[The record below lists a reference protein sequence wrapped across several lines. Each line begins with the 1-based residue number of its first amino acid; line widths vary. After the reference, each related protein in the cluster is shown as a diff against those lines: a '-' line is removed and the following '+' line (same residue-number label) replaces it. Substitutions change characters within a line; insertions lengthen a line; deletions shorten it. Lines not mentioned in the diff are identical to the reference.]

1 MADSHSNTNRI
12 APAHKSL
19 GRFWIGLAILSAVG
33 LMGLSAWRQGWF
45 TPTEHLYLDLSNGAQ
60 GLQVGTLVKL
70 KGFKIGEVDGMELQP
85 NLNVHVSM
93 RVTEEKLALL
103 GADALVKFSRDTPI
117 SAKYI
122 EIIPGTKPQ
131 GTLKAE
137 TIVPIKEG
145 SEVEDMLLIV
155 KSGVEKLSSALG
167 KIEPILDDAKKL
179 TGEAADMR
187 KHVHSAVDV
196 MLNNL
201 QAVSG
206 NAKQMGQTAQGMVT
220 SIDADRSVIM
230 GQVKG
235 VVKTLETT
243 ATAIASN
250 VTTAVPQLTG
260 KVNAAL
266 DDVKKITGE
275 ASVDIPP
282 ALRST
287 RIATEDAAEITD
299 GVKQI
304 WPISSAIKAEPKP
317 KALRLDAFEAGK

>member
-1 MADSHSNTNRI
+1 MADSHSPKSNI

-19 GRFWIGLAILSAVG
+19 GRFWIGLAVLSAIG

-70 KGFKIGEVDGMELQP
+70 KGFKIGEVDGMKLEP
-85 NLNVHVSM
+85 NLNVHISM
-93 RVTEEKLALL
+93 RITEEKLALL
-103 GADALVKFSRDTPI
+103 SADALVKFSRDTPI

-137 TIVPIKEG
+137 AIIPIKEG

-155 KSGVEKLSSALG
+155 KSGVEKLNSALG
-167 KIEPILDDAKKL
+167 KIEPILDDTKKL

-187 KHVHSAVDV
+187 KQVHSAVSV

-201 QAVSG
+201 QAVTG

-220 SIDADRSVIM
+220 SIDADRGIIM

-235 VVKTLETT
+235 IVKTID
-243 ATAIASN
+243 ATAASISATI
-250 VTTAVPQLTG
+250 TTDAPQITG
-260 KVNAAL
+260 KVKAAL
-266 DDVKKITGE
+266 DDVKKITEG
-275 ASVDIPP
+275 AAIDIPP
-282 ALRST
+282 VLRST
-287 RIATEDAAEITD
+287 RIVTEDVAEITD
-299 GVKQI
+299 GAKKT
-304 WPISSAIKAEPKP
+304 WPISTMVKGDPAPKP
-317 KALRLDAFEAGK
+317 LRLDAFEAGK

>member
-1 MADSHSNTNRI
+1 LNASQPTPKF

-19 GRFWIGLAILSAVG
+19 GRFWIGLAIFSAIG
-33 LMGLSAWRQGWF
+33 LMSLSAWRQGWF
-45 TPTEHLYLDLSNGAQ
+45 TPTDHLYLDLSNGAQ

-70 KGFKIGEVDGMELQP
+70 KGFKIGEVDEMTLEP

-103 GADALVKFSRDTPI
+103 GADALVKLSRDTPI

-137 TIVPIKEG
+137 AIIPIKEG

-155 KSGVEKLSSALG
+155 KGGVEKLSSALG

-179 TGEAADMR
+179 TSEAADMR
-187 KHVHSAVDV
+187 KQVRSTVDV

-220 SIDADRSVIM
+220 SMDADRGVIM

-235 VVKTLETT
+235 IVRTLETT
-243 ATAIASN
+243 ATTVSST
-250 VTTAVPQLTG
+250 VTADAPQITG
-260 KVNAAL
+260 KVKAAL
-266 DDVKKITGE
+266 DDVKKITEG
-275 ASVDIPP
+275 ATIDIPP
-282 ALRST
+282 MLRST
-287 RIATEDAAEITD
+287 RIATEDATEITD
-299 GVKQI
+299 SVKKT
-304 WPISSAIKAEPKP
+304 WPISSVIKTEPAP
-317 KALRLDAFEAGK
+317 KALRLDAFEAGR

>member
-1 MADSHSNTNRI
+1 MVDGHSHTPRL
-12 APAHKSL
+12 APAHKNL

-33 LMGLSAWRQGWF
+33 LMGMSAWRQGWF
-45 TPTEHLYLDLSNGAQ
+45 TPTEHLHLELSNGAQ

-70 KGFKIGEVDGMELQP
+70 KGFKIGEVDNMTLEP
-85 NLNVHVSM
+85 NLNVHISM

-103 GADALVKFSRDTPI
+103 GADAQVKLSRDTPI

-122 EIIPGTKPQ
+122 EIIPGAKPQ
-131 GTLKAE
+131 GSLKANAV
-137 TIVPIKEG
+137 IPIKEG

-187 KHVHSAVDV
+187 GHVHSAVDV

-206 NAKQMGQTAQGMVT
+206 NAKQIGQTAQGMAT
-220 SIDADRSVIM
+220 SLDADRAVIM

-235 VVKTLETT
+235 LVKTLETT
-243 ATAIASN
+243 VSTD
-250 VTTAVPQLTG
+250 VPQMTS
-260 KVNAAL
+260 KVKGAL
-266 DDVKKITGE
+266 DDVKKITEG
-275 ASVDIPP
+275 AAVDIPP
-282 ALRST
+282 TLRST
-287 RIATEDAAEITD
+287 RIVTEDVAEITD
-299 GVKQI
+299 GAKKA
-304 WPISSAIKAEPKP
+304 WPISSFIKNEPTAKP
-317 KALRLDAFEAGK
+317 LKLDAFEAGK